1 MESCSRIRG
10 RGDAGPLSSHR
21 DVSLRNEDSMD
32 IKLFDSELKVMN
44 VLWKEGDTTAKH
56 ISDILN
62 EEVGWNM
69 NTTYT
74 LIKRCIKKGAIER
87 SEPKFMCH
95 ALIPKEE
102 VQEAETNEL
111 IDKIYDGSVDKLFT
125 ALLGRKKLSAEQI
138 EKLKKIVGDLE

>member
-1 MESCSRIRG
+1 
-10 RGDAGPLSSHR
+10 
-21 DVSLRNEDSMD
+21 
-32 IKLFDSELKVMN
+32 
-44 VLWKEGDTTAKH
+44 
-56 ISDILN
+56 
-62 EEVGWNM
+62 M

-87 SEPKFMCH
+87 SEPNFMYH

-111 IDKIYDGSVDKLFT
+111 IDKIYDGSVDKLFV

-138 EKLKKIVGDLE
+138 QKLKQIVKDLE

>member
-1 MESCSRIRG
+1 
-10 RGDAGPLSSHR
+10 
-21 DVSLRNEDSMD
+21 MD
-32 IKLFDSELKVMN
+32 IKLFDSELKVMD
-44 VLWKEGDTTAKH
+44 VLWREGDTTAKH
-56 ISDILN
+56 IANVLK
-62 EEVGWNM
+62 EETGWNV

-87 SEPKFMCH
+87 SEPNFMCH

-111 IDKIYDGSVDKLFT
+111 INKIYDGSADKLFA

-138 EKLKKIVGDLE
+138 DRLKQIVGDLQ